1 MISQYIHEAME
12 RSSWIRRM
20 FDIGQEMKRKYGV
33 ENVYDLTLGNPLIE
47 PPDKFFEVLAM
58 LSVNKSSGLHRYM
71 SNAGFEDV
79 RRKVAQHL
87 TKKRILETDAS
98 CIVMANGVGGG
109 LNVIL
114 KTILDQGDE
123 VIILAPFFA
132 EYVFYIQNHQGV
144 VVIAETT
151 TDFDLNLDEL
161 DQKITART
169 KAIII
174 NSPNNPSGRL
184 YSDQRLDQLIDLL
197 NQKQH
202 HYKKDIYLI
211 SDEPYRDIVFDNVL
225 VPSVCAKYDNSFFG
239 YSWSKSLS
247 IPGDRIGF
255 IAANP
260 RMADINNIM
269 NGLIFST
276 RILGFINAPA
286 VMQMAVGK
294 LLNATVKVSY
304 YEQKRNRIYQA
315 LIDAGY
321 DVYKPDGTFYF
332 FPRCPIDDEIKFIEA
347 AKDKH
352 VLLVPGQ
359 GFGRTGYFRIA
370 YCTDDRT
377 IERALDLLW
386 DLPKKLKHNQ

>member
-1 MISQYIHEAME
+1 MISQYITEAME

-20 FDIGQEMKRKYGV
+20 FDVGQEMKRKYGV

-47 PPDKFFEVLAM
+47 PPDKFFEVLAT
-58 LSVNKSSGLHRYM
+58 LSVNTSSGRHRYM

-79 RRKVAQHL
+79 RRKVAHYL
-87 TKKRILETDAS
+87 TKNQILETEAEH
-98 CIVMANGVGGG
+98 IVMTIGVGGG

-114 KTILDQGDE
+114 KTILNPGDE

-151 TDFDLNLDEL
+151 TDFDLDLEEIDR
-161 DQKITART
+161 KITEKT

-184 YSDQRLDQLIDLL
+184 YSDERLNQFVDLL
-197 NQKQH
+197 NQKQKQFRH
-202 HYKKDIYLI
+202 DIYLI
-211 SDEPYRDIVFDNVL
+211 SDEPYRDIVYDRVRA
-225 VPSVCAKYDNSFFG
+225 PSVCAKYDNSFFG

-247 IPGDRIGF
+247 IPGDRIGY

-260 RMADINNIM
+260 KMTDIKKTM
-269 NGLIFST
+269 NGLIFSN

-294 LLNATVKVSY
+294 LLYAHVKVSY
-304 YEQKRNRIYQA
+304 YERKRDRIYQA
-315 LIDAGY
+315 LVEAGY
-321 DVYKPDGTFYF
+321 DVYKPEGTFYF
-332 FPRCPIDDEIKFIEA
+332 FPKCPSDDEIEFINV
-347 AKDKH
+347 AKENR
-352 VLLVPGQ
+352 VLLVPGR
-359 GFGRTGYFRIA
+359 GFGRPGYFRIA

-377 IERALDLLW
+377 IERALDHLY
-386 DLPKKLKHNQ
+386 DLPKKVKQ